1 MATLL
6 LIIIYLA
13 FISLGLPDSLLGTAW
28 PAIMTD
34 MSLLVSYAGILSV
47 IISGGTII
55 SSVLSERIIRRFGT
69 GTVTAVSVTLTAIAL
84 LGCSLSRDFWMLCIL
99 AVPLGLGAGSVDASL
114 NNFVALHY
122 KARHMSWLHCFWGVG
137 ATAGPM
143 IMSFFLAG
151 EGGWK
156 SGYRTIGIIQVCL
169 IIVLFISLPLWRKV
183 GEGAGQQE
191 LSGEP
196 VGMLSILG
204 KPGAK
209 PALLTFFSYCAVEAA
224 AGLWGGSYLVLNKG
238 ITAGTAAKWVSMYYF
253 GITLGRFAAGFITM
267 KMDNRTLVRLGQG
280 IIAAGLICI
289 ILPLGKNSLLP
300 AGFLLMGIGCA
311 PVFPCLLHETPK
323 RFGKDLSQA
332 LMGIQMASAYVGAT
346 AMPPL
351 LGLMAQHFSFTIYPY
366 YLLAVTAMMIVFNEL
381 TNRAAHSRTTGRL
394 D

>member
-6 LIIIYLA
+6 LIIIYMA

-34 MSLLVSYAGILSV
+34 MSLPVSYAGILSV

-55 SSVLSERIIRRFGT
+55 SSVLSERIIRRFRT
-69 GTVTAVSVTLTAIAL
+69 GPVTAVSVTLTALAL
-84 LGCSLSRDFWMLCIL
+84 LSFSLSGNFWVLCLL

-122 KARHMSWLHCFWGVG
+122 KASHMSWLHCFWGVG
-137 ATAGPM
+137 ATAGPV

-156 SGYRTIGIIQVCL
+156 PGYRTIGIIQICL
-169 IIVLFISLPLWRKV
+169 VILLFISLPLWKKA

-196 VGMLSILG
+196 AGILAILG
-204 KPGAK
+204 MPGAK
-209 PALLTFFSYCAVEAA
+209 TALLTFFSYCAVEAA
-224 AGLWGGSYLVLNKG
+224 AGLWGGSYLVLNRG
-238 ITAGTAAKWVSMYYF
+238 VSEGTAAKWVSMYYF
-253 GITLGRFAAGFITM
+253 GITLGRFAAGFVTM
-267 KMDNRTLVRLGQG
+267 KMDNRSLVRLGQG
-280 IIAAGLICI
+280 ILAAGLLCI
-289 ILPLGKNSLLP
+289 LLPLAKDSILP

-323 RFGKDLSQA
+323 RFGKDSSQA
-332 LMGIQMASAYVGAT
+332 LMGIQMASAYVGST
-346 AMPPL
+346 LMPPL

-366 YLLAVTAMMIVFNEL
+366 YLLAVTAMMVVFNEL
-381 TNRAAHSRTTGRL
+381 TNKAAHAGTTKSLR
-394 D
+394 

>member
-69 GTVTAVSVTLTAIAL
+69 GKVTAVSVTLTAIAL
-84 LGCSLSRDFWMLCIL
+84 LGFSLSRDFWVLCIL
-99 AVPLGLGAGSVDASL
+99 SVPLGLGAGSVDASL

-122 KARHMSWLHCFWGVG
+122 KASHMSWLHCFWGVG

-169 IIVLFISLPLWRKV
+169 IIILFISLPLWRKV

-191 LSGEP
+191 LSGESA
-196 VGMLSILG
+196 GMLAILG

-253 GITLGRFAAGFITM
+253 GITLGRFAAGFIAM
-267 KMDNRTLVRLGQG
+267 KMENRTLVRLGQG

-289 ILPLGKNSLLP
+289 LLPLGKNSLLP

-332 LMGIQMASAYVGAT
+332 LMGIQMASAYAGAT

-351 LGLMAQHFSFTIYPY
+351 FGLLAQHFSFTIYPY
-366 YLLAVTAMMIVFNEL
+366 YLLVVTAMMIVFNES
-381 TNRAAHSRTTGRL
+381 TNRAAHSRTTEGL